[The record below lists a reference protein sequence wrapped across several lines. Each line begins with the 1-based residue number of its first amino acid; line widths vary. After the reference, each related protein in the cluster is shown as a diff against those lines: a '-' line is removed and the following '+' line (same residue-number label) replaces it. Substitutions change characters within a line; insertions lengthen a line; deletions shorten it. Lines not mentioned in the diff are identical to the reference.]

1 MQQLGTFMD
10 EIKRRVKRIQAEIR
24 EESKNTED
32 GGNQTKSPSG
42 KRKFECEK
50 CRDTE
55 WIWTGWEAARP
66 CECQAKKKHERRIK
80 GAMIP
85 EEFQDAR
92 LDTYVMETPTQIE
105 MFDCISHYIE
115 HFDSIKNTTHN
126 SLGFIARYGE
136 QRLRRDTDRRKRDNP
151 MYNSFG
157 LGKTHLQI
165 GAAKELIDRGH
176 PVLIVS
182 DVVLMDELAQARAAD
197 DGSTEFNRILR
208 QVIQYEVLV
217 WDDIGKS
224 NPSEFKRSMYFQI
237 INERYKA
244 RRPIIFSS
252 NEDTSTLA
260 ERIGEGAR
268 SRLMGMAKNYLLET
282 AGPDYRAIGA

>member
-1 MQQLGTFMD
+1 M
-10 EIKRRVKRIQAEIR
+10 IQAEIR
-24 EESKNTED
+24 EEKERKA
-32 GGNQTKSPSG
+32 GGSQPKTLSG
-42 KRKFECEK
+42 KKPKFECEK
-50 CRDTE
+50 CKDSE

-66 CECQAKKKHERRIK
+66 CECQARKKHERRIRA
-80 GAMIP
+80 AMIP
-85 EEFQDAR
+85 DEFQDAR
-92 LDTYVMETPTQIE
+92 LDTYVMETPLQIE
-105 MFDCISHYIE
+105 MFNCIAHYIE
-115 HFDSIKNTTHN
+115 HFDEIQDTPQN
-126 SLGFIARYGE
+126 SLGFIAKYGE
-136 QRLRRDTDRRKRDNP
+136 QRLRRDTGRKRDSSQ
-151 MYNSFG
+151 YNSFG
-157 LGKTHLQI
+157 LGKTHLQV
-165 GAAKELIDRGH
+165 GAARELIDRGH

-197 DGSTEFNRILR
+197 DGSTEFNRLLN
-208 QVIQYEVLV
+208 QVIQAKVLV